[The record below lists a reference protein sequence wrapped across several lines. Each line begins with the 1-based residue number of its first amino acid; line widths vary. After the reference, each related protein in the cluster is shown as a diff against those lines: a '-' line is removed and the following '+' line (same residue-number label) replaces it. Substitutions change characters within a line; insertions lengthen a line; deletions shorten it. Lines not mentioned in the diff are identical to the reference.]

1 MFWFFPS
8 IIRYIYYQKCLGKR
22 WRWYVRRQMF
32 SVTGWNQRGG
42 GAAKRCVKNLQL
54 RRAVAVRW
62 IFLLYLCKN
71 IVLKMSQK
79 SGLLNHKNFHLT
91 APLKQAVFVFPETHN
106 NLKTTYFC
114 SEKPPAKEFYSRM
127 VINCFWSPN
136 PRAWCR
142 QVYGS
147 LRAAC
152 VFIHCKFVESG
163 LCDNN
168 VDHNPFMR
176 CRKVAFYWNT
186 SVWEFLIVSA

>member
-1 MFWFFPS
+1 MALIHVASDVFISVLNCLSQWRGEISAAAAP
-8 IIRYIYYQKCLGKR
+8 RRKCQL
-22 WRWYVRRQMF
+22 RQ
-32 SVTGWNQRGG
+32 
-42 GAAKRCVKNLQL
+42 RCVKKLQL
-54 RRAVAVRW
+54 RRAVTVRW
-62 IFLLYLCKN
+62 IFPLYLCKN
-71 IVLKMSQK
+71 ILLKMPQK
-79 SGLLNHKNFHLT
+79 SGLLNQKNFHLT
-91 APLKQAVFVFPETHN
+91 APLKQAVFVSPETHN
-106 NLKTTYFC
+106 NLKTTCFC

-136 PRAWCR
+136 PRSWCR